1 MAEAERTVLER
12 RGLVFAF
19 ATAVGLLLFAYRH
32 LDTLAAG
39 DDRPWLDAFLCEMT
53 GAYSAFVLFFA
64 VRRVARRYRLDIP
77 GWYRRLPVHALAVVA
92 FGASATSLMW
102 ASRSAL
108 FPLLG
113 LGRYEY
119 GKMPHRYF
127 MELPMQLMAY
137 AIMTAAVLVADR
149 QRAARERQVR
159 TAQLEAQLS
168 GARLQNLELQL
179 QPHFLFNA
187 LNTISAAVYDDP
199 RAADEMVGH
208 LSALLRASLRRTDRH
223 EVSLREEL
231 EALDHYLSLV
241 RARFG
246 DRLQVSLAV
255 EPAAL
260 ELGVPSLLLQPLVE
274 NAVRHGRASS
284 DGRGRIEVAA
294 RREGER
300 LLLSVRDDG
309 PAVSLAP
316 GEKGSGLGLAV
327 TADRLRLL
335 YGDRHRFRA
344 AALPE
349 GGFLAAV
356 ELPARVVAA
365 DREPAAAE
373 ARCES

>member
-1 MAEAERTVLER
+1 VLA
-12 RGLVFAF
+12 LFAF
-19 ATAVGLLLFAYRH
+19 ATAIGLLFFAYRH
-32 LDTLAAG
+32 LDTVTSG
-39 DDRPWLDAFLCEMT
+39 DDRPWLDALMCEMT
-53 GAYSAFVLFFA
+53 GAYSGAVLFFA
-64 VRRVARRYRLDIP
+64 VRWMAIRYRLDTP
-77 GWYRRLPVHALAVVA
+77 RWYRNVPVHALAVVVY
-92 FGASATSLMW
+92 GATATSLMW
-102 ASRSAL
+102 ASRSVLA
-108 FPLLG
+108 PLLG
-113 LGRYEY
+113 LGRYDY

-127 MELPMQLMAY
+127 MEFPMQIIVYGLV
-137 AIMTAAVLVADR
+137 TSAVLLIDR
-149 QRAARERQVR
+149 YRAARERQLR

-187 LNTISAAVYDDP
+187 LNTISASVYDDP
-199 RAADEMVGH
+199 RAADEMIDH
-208 LSALLRASLRRTDRH
+208 LSALLRASLRRPGGQ

-231 EALDHYLSLV
+231 DALDHYLSLV

-246 DRLQVSLAV
+246 DRLEVALAV
-255 EPAAL
+255 DPAAL

-294 RREGER
+294 RREGEW
-300 LLLSVRDDG
+300 LHLSVRDDG
-309 PAVSLAP
+309 PGGRLAA

-344 AALPE
+344 EACPE

-356 ELPARVVAA
+356 DLPAQPAPIAA
-365 DREPAAAE
+365 GA
-373 ARCES
+373 